1 MRKFRLAVLVSI
13 AMWLLTR
20 GIADL
25 LIGIGVQTLVAYI
38 AGFLLMSW
46 LMVSISIAGKKL

>member
-1 MRKFRLAVLVSI
+1 MKLRLAVLVSI
-13 AMWLLTR
+13 AMWLLTH

-38 AGFLLMSW
+38 GGFLLMSW
-46 LMVSISIAGKKL
+46 LMVSISITGKKL